1 MGIRLSL
8 FLGNSLEES
17 SVEASG
23 FELSPLTR
31 ELADAVGLPRGGPN
45 YPKYSSEA
53 DALWACMNNW
63 WGRFPNEIYLADP
76 VDGSSARDVPGKGWT
91 PFADRGMPG
100 VRIEKRAVGARLI
113 GIDGK
118 PDAVGTAEVKCPP
131 DALTNQTGHKTI
143 TKGVTVQHS
152 VTNEVNWNVTFG
164 QSLEINVEAKPE
176 GIGAGMTRRFSL
188 DISRGGSRS
197 KTKSKAENVEV
208 SETVNYDVPPGRR
221 RLYTMSIS
229 RGAAIVEIDYDMV
242 MSGDFTVYYRRP
254 LRGNESM
261 IDQPVQGLM
270 DFIGRPMS
278 HRIKER
284 REIGLVSDG
293 SIDSIVT
300 NYDGSPLS

>member
-1 MGIRLSL
+1 MGIRLAL
-8 FLGNSLEES
+8 FLDKTLEKS

-23 FELSPLTR
+23 FELAPLNG
-31 ELADAVGLPRGGPN
+31 ELADAFGLPRGGPN
-45 YPKYSSEA
+45 YVEYSSAA

-76 VDGSSARDVPGKGWT
+76 VNGSRARDVPGANWT

-113 GIDGK
+113 AIEGQ

-143 TKGVTVQHS
+143 TKGVSVGHS
-152 VTNEVNWNVTFG
+152 VTDEVNWSVTFG
-164 QSLEINVEAKPE
+164 QSLSVEVEAKPE
-176 GIGAGMTRRFSL
+176 GIGAGMTRSFSL
-188 DISRGGSRS
+188 DIQAGGSKS
-197 KTKSKAENVEV
+197 KTRSTTENVSV

-221 RLYTMSIS
+221 RLYTMSVS
-229 RGAAIVEIDYDMV
+229 RGSAIVEIDYDMI
-242 MSGDFTVYYRRP
+242 MSGAFTVYYKKP

-261 IDQPVQGLM
+261 IDQDVKGLM
-270 DFIGRPMS
+270 DWINQPMV
-278 HRIKER
+278 RRVTER

-293 SIDSIVT
+293 TIDSTVT
-300 NYDGSPLS
+300 NYDGSPLA